1 MGLYES
7 DFHRWTVEQA
17 KLLRDGLL
25 DRLDVENL
33 AEEVEAMGRSEK
45 RELVSRLAVLLAH
58 MLKWEHQPEMRG
70 RSWELTI
77 KEQRLQLSDHL
88 QDNPSLSN
96 ILPESIA
103 RAYRRALLRAMKET
117 GLPSRT
123 FPSECPYSFEQIME
137 EEPSNAPD

>member
-17 KLLRDGLL
+17 KPLRAGLL
-25 DRLDVENL
+25 DRLDIENL

-45 RELVSRLAVLLAH
+45 RELVSRLAMLLAH

-70 RSWELTI
+70 RSRELTI
-77 KEQRLQLSDHL
+77 KEQRLQLADHL
-88 QDNPSLSN
+88 QDNPSLSS
-96 ILPESIA
+96 ILPASIA

-117 GLPSRT
+117 GLPSKT
-123 FPSECPYSFEQIME
+123 FLSECPYSFEQIMGE
-137 EEPSNAPD
+137 EHPNSPD